1 MKQYILFLSLVP
13 FIPFSC
19 LVALASISGSSRL
32 EVVVRGLTP
41 EAGAALVAVSACV
54 APGRAA
60 ALGAVGHAASPSAL
74 SASLT
79 AVCPPAWQAE
89 VAVGGGVWTLSR
101 GHSLPM

>member
-1 MKQYILFLSLVP
+1 MKQHILFLSLVP

-41 EAGAALVAVSACV
+41 EAGAALVAVSGCV

-60 ALGAVGHAASPSAL
+60 ALGAVGRAASLFGPFGLAHSCL
-74 SASLT
+74 PTSL
-79 AVCPPAWQAE
+79 A
-89 VAVGGGVWTLSR
+89 G
-101 GHSLPM
+101 